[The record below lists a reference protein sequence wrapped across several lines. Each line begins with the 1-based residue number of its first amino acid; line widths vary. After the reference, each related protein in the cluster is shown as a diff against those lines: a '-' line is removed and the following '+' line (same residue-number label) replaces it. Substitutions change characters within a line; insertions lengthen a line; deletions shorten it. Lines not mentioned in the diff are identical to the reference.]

1 MNQNH
6 MENKMDYEREEQDN
20 WSNALLMQGHK
31 EVMFIVF
38 IVGDLVLLD
47 QSLQKE
53 IFLIIVDVCR
63 GLRQI
68 M

>member
-6 MENKMDYEREEQDN
+6 MENNMDFEREEHDN

-31 EVMFIVF
+31 EVMFFVF